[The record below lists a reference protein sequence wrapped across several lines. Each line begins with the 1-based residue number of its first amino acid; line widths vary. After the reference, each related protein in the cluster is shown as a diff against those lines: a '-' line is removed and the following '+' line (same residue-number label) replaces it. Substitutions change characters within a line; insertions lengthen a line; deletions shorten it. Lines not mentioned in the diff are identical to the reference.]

1 MAAKFET
8 DGLNLTRGLL
18 NYILDT
24 TVQESPTQIQIRE
37 ETAATLSNARMMISP
52 VQGSVVRFLARMLRP
67 SRVVEVGV
75 FTGYSATWLADAL
88 DEGGTLVACELNQ
101 EYLDKARAYWAQA
114 GLTQIRGILGP
125 GQDGLQT
132 LLDEGWAGT
141 VDVMFVDADKTGYD
155 TYYTMG
161 CELLRPG
168 GLMLFDNTLWGGSV
182 ADPSDTE
189 PSTEALRAI
198 SRRAAADD
206 RVDAALL
213 SVGDGLLA
221 VLKK

>member
-18 NYILDT
+18 NYILDA
-24 TVQESPTQIQIRE
+24 TVHESPTQARIRK
-37 ETAATLSNARMMISP
+37 ETAEQLPNARMMISP
-52 VQGSVVRFLARMLRP
+52 VQGHVVQFLARLLNPKRI
-67 SRVVEVGV
+67 VEVGV
-75 FTGYSATWLADAL
+75 FTGYSATWLASAL
-88 DEGGTLVACELNQ
+88 AEGGTLAACELNE
-101 EYLDKARAYWAQA
+101 EYLAKARAYWAEA
-114 GLTQIRGILGP
+114 GLDQIRGLLGP
-125 GQDGLQT
+125 GAQGLQT

-141 VDVMFVDADKTGYD
+141 VDAMFIDADKVGYD

-161 CELLRPG
+161 YELLRPG
-168 GLMLFDNTLWGGSV
+168 GMMLFDNTLWGGSV
-182 ADPSDTE
+182 ADPSNIE

-198 SRRAAADD
+198 SRRADADES
-206 RVDAALL
+206 VHAALL